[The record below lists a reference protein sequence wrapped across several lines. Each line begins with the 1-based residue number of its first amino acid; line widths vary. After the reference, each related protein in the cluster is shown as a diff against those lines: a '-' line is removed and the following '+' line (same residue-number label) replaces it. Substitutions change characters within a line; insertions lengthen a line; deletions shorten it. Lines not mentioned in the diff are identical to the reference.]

1 MLQKYFKTL
10 KRKSGPNRNVS
21 TLIET
26 LTTLQFVGGLVRW
39 LRGTVVERRYM
50 TGEHSLC
57 RFLSQS
63 DCKYSLNP
71 LNQTRIDEVRLNRIR
86 CTSKLSCNL
95 AYGNH
100 QAYCGV

>member
-26 LTTLQFVGGLVRW
+26 LTTLQFVGWLVRW

-50 TGEHSLC
+50 TANIPCVDFYLYPTVNTALIHLIKPGLM
-57 RFLSQS
+57 
-63 DCKYSLNP
+63 K
-71 LNQTRIDEVRLNRIR
+71 
-86 CTSKLSCNL
+86 
-95 AYGNH
+95 
-100 QAYCGV
+100 